1 MKYTVC
7 AELVSRC
14 FAARTAMHIAHLK
27 ATTYAEHLIL
37 EDFYDRIA
45 KVADKFIECRMGVD
59 GRIADYPDIT
69 PDLKTP
75 PLKYLP
81 ELHDWVMKNRTDCA
95 DGSTELAN
103 LVDEILAAIDRTY
116 YKLKFLK

>member
-1 MKYTVC
+1 MNAHC
-7 AELVSRC
+7 AELVARC

-27 ATTYAEHLIL
+27 ARTYAEHKVL
-37 EDFYDRIA
+37 EKFYSDIA
-45 KVADKFIECRMGVD
+45 ETADAFIECYMGVD
-59 GRIADYPDIT
+59 GRINEFPSIA

-75 PLKYLP
+75 PLEYLP
-81 ELHDWVMKNRTDCA
+81 QLHEWIEKHRTLCA

-103 LVDEILAAIDRTY
+103 LIDEILSTIDRAF